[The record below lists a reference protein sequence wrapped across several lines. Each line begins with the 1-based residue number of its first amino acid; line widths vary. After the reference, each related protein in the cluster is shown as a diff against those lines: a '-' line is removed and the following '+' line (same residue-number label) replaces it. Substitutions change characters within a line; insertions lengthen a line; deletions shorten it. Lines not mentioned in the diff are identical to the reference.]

1 MHGYTREYFVGA
13 PVFII
18 SIKIHIFILFRA
30 ILEKNPFQQVGR
42 TIFEYTQLIAVGSS
56 LGLINEHT
64 IPEIASADLN
74 LILTSTALRAINSLF
89 YLARDFS

>member
-18 SIKIHIFILFRA
+18 SIKIHIFIVFRA

-42 TIFEYTQLIAVGSS
+42 TIFEYDT
-56 LGLINEHT
+56 
-64 IPEIASADLN
+64 
-74 LILTSTALRAINSLF
+74 INSSGF
-89 YLARDFS
+89 FAWFD